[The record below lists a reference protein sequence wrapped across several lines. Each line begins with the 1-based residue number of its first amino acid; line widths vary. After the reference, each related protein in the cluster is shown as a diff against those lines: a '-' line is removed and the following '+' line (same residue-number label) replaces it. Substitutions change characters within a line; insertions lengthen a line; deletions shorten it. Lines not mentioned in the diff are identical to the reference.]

1 MEQVL
6 FSLPLERLEPIFKN
20 WVKSAMQEIDS
31 EPAPGNKNRFYL
43 SEAAKYTGLP
53 VPTFRLHQNRIGG
66 TKIGK
71 RWIFSKNEL
80 DKFIEQ
86 NRRKTL
92 AEIREAI

>member
-1 MEQVL
+1 MNDLLLSPIRLDELEVL
-6 FSLPLERLEPIFKN
+6 IESSVRRALNNSVTE
-20 WVKSAMQEIDS
+20 
-31 EPAPGNKNRFYL
+31 PGNKNRFYL
-43 SEAAKYTGLP
+43 SEAANYTGLP
-53 VPTFRLHQNRIGG
+53 VPTFRLHQKNIGG

-80 DKFIEQ
+80 DKFIEL

>member
-20 WVKSAMQEIDS
+20 WVKSAMQEIGH
-31 EPAPGNKNRFYL
+31 EPAPGNRNRFYL
-43 SEAAKYTGLP
+43 SEAAQYAGLP
-53 VPTFRLHQNRIGG
+53 VPTFRIHQHKIGG

-71 RWIFSKNEL
+71 RWIFSKKEL
-80 DKFIEQ
+80 DNFMAQ

-92 AEIREAI
+92 AEIREEI